1 MVEHPLTDGAPTPNG
16 APSLFPEPDPQTPQ
30 HPSPATTPQS
40 GAALTTTQGPNA
52 QRGPVALSRAR
63 PPDPPARPPPHKVVQ
78 RSPPPRPP
86 TPNGGPV
93 ALSRTGGATPGITS
107 GGDGRKAKRAS
118 SSGRAG
124 WGESSKCGRA
134 G

>member
-1 MVEHPLTDGAPTPNG
+1 PTPTYPHRRCSQPG
-16 APSLFPEPDPQTPQ
+16 RRDSAPSPGPDPQTLLLTGQP
-30 HPSPATTPQS
+30 PTPPS
-40 GAALTTTQGPNA
+40 GAALTPSQGPNA

-93 ALSRTGGATPGITS
+93 ALSRTGGATPGIT
-107 GGDGRKAKRAS
+107 
-118 SSGRAG
+118 
-124 WGESSKCGRA
+124 
-134 G
+134 